1 MDKTQSRSSS
11 KRLWDIV
18 AYAILIL
25 LAIICVFPILWTFLT
40 SIKVNEDIVTREMVY
55 FPTRFTFDHYVA
67 LWNQSSYPVLV
78 MNSLVVTTMTVG
90 ICLVTGTVASYSF
103 SRFNF
108 PGRTQLMLGYL
119 VVRMFPAVLMII
131 PLFLVM
137 RNVGLLGTTYGLA
150 IAYTSFLLPLFV
162 WMLKG
167 FFDAAPKELESAARI
182 DGSTRIGAMVRI
194 VIPIA
199 RNGLL
204 ATCVFVAIAAWN
216 EYLFA
221 LMLTTTQ
228 DARTWPVGLQLMVG
242 EFQLPWGMLAAGGMI
257 SILPV
262 VVLFALVQ
270 RVMVAGI
277 TAGAV
282 KG

>member
-1 MDKTQSRSSS
+1 MGSRY
-11 KRLWDIV
+11 RGDLAV
-18 AYAILIL
+18 NILSYVVMIF
-25 LAIICVFPILWTFLT
+25 LALFCVGPIIWTLLT
-40 SIKVNEDIVTREMVY
+40 SFKLEEDIVTSSIVY
-55 FPTRFTFDHYVA
+55 LPTRFTLQNYVN
-67 LWNQSSYPVLV
+67 LWSQSNYPTLII
-78 MNSLVVTTMTVG
+78 NSAIVTAMTVA
-90 ICLVTGTVASYSF
+90 ICLITGTIAAYAF

-108 PGRTQLMLGYL
+108 AGRVPLMLGYL

-131 PLFLVM
+131 PLFILL
-137 RNVGLLGTTYGLA
+137 RNVGLLDSRFGLA

-182 DGSTRIGAMVRI
+182 DGSTRLGAMFRI

-199 RNGLL
+199 RNGLV

-221 LMLTTTQ
+221 LMLTTSEGS
-228 DARTWPVGLQLMVG
+228 RTWPVGLQLMVG
-242 EFQLPWGMLAAGGMI
+242 EFNLPWGMLAAGGMI
-257 SILPV
+257 SIAPV
-262 VVLFALVQ
+262 IVLFAIVQ
-270 RVMVAGI
+270 RWMVAGI

>member
-1 MDKTQSRSSS
+1 MAQTRSGSTLIWNILS
-11 KRLWDIV
+11 YAVMIFLAVLSIGPLLWM
-18 AYAILIL
+18 L
-25 LAIICVFPILWTFLT
+25 LT
-40 SIKVNEDIVTREMVY
+40 SFKVDDDIVTRTMVY
-55 FPTRFTFDHYVA
+55 FPTRFTLDNYIK
-67 LWNQSSYPVLV
+67 LWNQSGYPVLV
-78 MNSLVVTTMTVG
+78 INSLVTTVMTVA
-90 ICLVTGTVASYSF
+90 ICLFTGTIASYAF
-103 SRFNF
+103 SRFSF
-108 PGRTQLMLGYL
+108 PGRTPLMLGYL

-131 PLFLVM
+131 PLFIVM
-137 RNVGLLGTTYGLA
+137 RNLGLFDTSLGLA
-150 IAYTSFLLPLFV
+150 VAYTSFLLPLFV

-182 DGSTRIGAMVRI
+182 DGSTRIGAMFRI

-199 RNGLL
+199 RNGLV

-221 LMLTTTQ
+221 LMLTSSTGS
-228 DARTWPVGLQLMVG
+228 RTWPVGLQLMVG
-242 EFQLPWGMLAAGGMI
+242 EFQLPWGMLAAGGII
-257 SILPV
+257 SIIPV
-262 VVLFALVQ
+262 IVLFALVQ

>member
-1 MDKTQSRSSS
+1 MAQTRSGS
-11 KRLWDIV
+11 KLIWDIA
-18 AYAILIL
+18 AYAVLIL
-25 LAIICVFPILWTFLT
+25 LAFICIFPILWTLLT
-40 SIKVNEDIVTREMVY
+40 SVKVEEDIVTREMVY
-55 FPTRFTFDHYVA
+55 LPTRFTFEWYVR
-67 LWNQSSYPVLV
+67 LWNQSGYPALV
-78 MNSLVVTTMTVG
+78 INSLITTSVTVL
-90 ICLVTGTVASYSF
+90 ICLLTGTIASYAF
-103 SRFNF
+103 ARFHF

-131 PLFLVM
+131 PLFVVM
-137 RNVGLLGTTYGLA
+137 QQVGLLDSSVGLA
-150 IAYTSFLLPLFV
+150 VAYTSFLLPLFV

-182 DGSTRIGAMVRI
+182 DGSTRIGAMLGI

-199 RNGLL
+199 RNGLV
-204 ATCVFVAIAAWN
+204 ATCLFVAIAAWN

-221 LMLTTTQ
+221 LMLTTSQ
-228 DARTWPVGLQLMVG
+228 GSRTWPVGLQLMVG

-262 VVLFALVQ
+262 VVLFAIVQ

-277 TAGAV
+277 TTGAV

>member
-1 MDKTQSRSSS
+1 MAQTRSGS
-11 KRLWDIV
+11 KLLWDILS
-18 AYAILIL
+18 YAIMIV
-25 LAIICVFPILWTFLT
+25 LAIICIGPIVWTFLT
-40 SIKVNEDIVTREMVY
+40 SIKVEEDIVTRDMVY
-55 FPTRFTFDHYVA
+55 FPTRFTFESYVK

-78 MNSLVVTTMTVG
+78 MNSLVVTSLTVL
-90 ICLVTGTVASYSF
+90 ICLLTGTIAAYSF

-108 PGRTQLMLGYL
+108 KGRTQLMLAYL

-131 PLFLVM
+131 PLFIVM
-137 RNVGLLGTTYGLA
+137 RNIGLLDSTVGLA
-150 IAYTSFLLPLFV
+150 VAYTSFLLPLFV

-182 DGSTRIGAMVRI
+182 DGSTRIGAMFRI

-199 RNGLL
+199 RNGLV

-221 LMLTTTQ
+221 LMLTTSQ
-228 DARTWPVGLQLMVG
+228 GSRTWPVGLQLMVG

-262 VVLFALVQ
+262 IILFAIVQ

>member
-1 MDKTQSRSSS
+1 MAQTRSGS
-11 KRLWDIV
+11 KLLWDIV
-18 AYAILIL
+18 SYTILVV
-25 LAIICVFPILWTFLT
+25 LALVCVFPIIWTFLT
-40 SIKVNEDIVTREMVY
+40 SIKVEEDIVTREMVY
-55 FPTRFTFDHYVA
+55 FPTRFTFDSYIK
-67 LWNQSSYPVLV
+67 LWYQSSYPTLV
-78 MNSLVVTTMTVG
+78 INSLVVTSLTVL
-90 ICLVTGTVASYSF
+90 ICLMTGTIASYAF
-103 SRFNF
+103 SRFHF

-131 PLFLVM
+131 PLFIVM
-137 RNVGLLGTTYGLA
+137 RQVGLLDSTYGLA

-182 DGSTRIGAMVRI
+182 DGSTRLGAMFRI

-199 RNGLL
+199 RNGLV

-221 LMLTTTQ
+221 LMLTTSQ
-228 DARTWPVGLQLMVG
+228 GSRTWPVGLQLMVG

-262 VVLFALVQ
+262 IILFAIVQ

>member
-1 MDKTQSRSSS
+1 MAQTRSGSNFIWNILS
-11 KRLWDIV
+11 YAVLIVLALLSVGPLLWM
-18 AYAILIL
+18 L
-25 LAIICVFPILWTFLT
+25 LT
-40 SIKVNEDIVTREMVY
+40 SFKVEDDIVTRTMVY
-55 FPTRFTFDHYVA
+55 FPTRFTFDSYVK
-67 LWNQSSYPVLV
+67 LWNQSGYPVLV
-78 MNSLVVTTMTVG
+78 INSLVTTTMTVA
-90 ICLVTGTVASYSF
+90 ICLLTGTIASYAF
-103 SRFNF
+103 SRFHF
-108 PGRTQLMLGYL
+108 PGRTPLMLGYL

-131 PLFLVM
+131 PLFIVM
-137 RNVGLLGTTYGLA
+137 RNLGLFDTSLGLA
-150 IAYTSFLLPLFV
+150 VAYTSFLLPLFV

-182 DGSTRIGAMVRI
+182 DGSTRIGAMFRI

-199 RNGLL
+199 RNGLV

-221 LMLTTTQ
+221 LMLTSSTGS
-228 DARTWPVGLQLMVG
+228 RTWPVGLQLMVG
-242 EFQLPWGMLAAGGMI
+242 EFQLPWGMLAAGGII
-257 SILPV
+257 SIIPV
-262 VVLFALVQ
+262 IVLFALVQ

>member
-1 MDKTQSRSSS
+1 MTQTRSGSNLIWNIAS
-11 KRLWDIV
+11 
-18 AYAILIL
+18 YAVLIA
-25 LAIICVFPILWTFLT
+25 LAIVCIGPLIWTFLT
-40 SIKVNEDIVTREMVY
+40 SIKVEDDIVTRTMVY
-55 FPTRFTFDHYVA
+55 LPTRFTFDNYVK
-67 LWNQSSYPVLV
+67 LWVQSGYPVLV
-78 MNSLVVTTMTVG
+78 ANSLVTTSLTVL
-90 ICLVTGTVASYSF
+90 ICLLTGTIAAYAF

-108 PGRTQLMLGYL
+108 PGRTPLMLGYL

-131 PLFLVM
+131 PLFIVM
-137 RNVGLLGTTYGLA
+137 RNIGLLDSSAGLA

-182 DGSTRIGAMVRI
+182 DGSTRIGAMFRI

-199 RNGLL
+199 RNGLV
-204 ATCVFVAIAAWN
+204 ATCVFVAIASWN

-221 LMLTTTQ
+221 LMLTTSQ
-228 DARTWPVGLQLMVG
+228 GSRTWPVGLQLMVG
-242 EFQLPWGMLAAGGMI
+242 EFQLPWGMLGAGGMI
-257 SILPV
+257 SIAPV
-262 VVLFALVQ
+262 ILLFAIVQ

>member
-1 MDKTQSRSSS
+1 MAARTPSSLAWNIAS
-11 KRLWDIV
+11 
-18 AYAILIL
+18 YAVMVL
-25 LAIICVFPILWTFLT
+25 LAIICIFPVLWTFLT
-40 SIKVNEDIVTREMVY
+40 SIKVETDIVTPDMVY
-55 FPTRFTFDHYVA
+55 VPTRFTFESYVK
-67 LWNQSSYPVLV
+67 LWYQSSYPKLV
-78 MNSLVVTTMTVG
+78 ANSLVVTTLTVL
-90 ICLVTGTVASYSF
+90 ICLATGTIASYSF
-103 SRFNF
+103 SRFHF
-108 PGRTQLMLGYL
+108 AGRTPLMMAYL

-131 PLFLVM
+131 PLFVVM
-137 RNVGLLGTTYGLA
+137 RQIGLLDSTTGLA
-150 IAYTSFLLPLFV
+150 VAYTSFLLPLFV

-167 FFDAAPKELESAARI
+167 FFDAAHKELESAARI
-182 DGSTRIGAMVRI
+182 DGATRIGAMFRI

-199 RNGLL
+199 RNGLV

-221 LMLTTTQ
+221 LMLTTSQ
-228 DARTWPVGLQLMVG
+228 GSRTWPVGLQLMVG

-262 VVLFALVQ
+262 IVLFALVQ
-270 RVMVAGI
+270 RVMVTGI

>member
-1 MDKTQSRSSS
+1 MAQTRSGS
-11 KRLWDIV
+11 KLFWDVVTYAVLIV
-18 AYAILIL
+18 
-25 LAIICVFPILWTFLT
+25 LALVCVFPIIWTFLT
-40 SIKVNEDIVTREMVY
+40 SIKVEEDIVTRDMVY
-55 FPTRFTFDHYVA
+55 FPTRFTFESYVK
-67 LWNQSSYPVLV
+67 LWYQSSYPTLV
-78 MNSLVVTTMTVG
+78 INSLVVTSLTVL
-90 ICLVTGTVASYSF
+90 ICLLTGTVASYAF
-103 SRFNF
+103 SRFHF

-131 PLFLVM
+131 PLFIVM
-137 RNVGLLGTTYGLA
+137 RQVGLLDSTYGLA
-150 IAYTSFLLPLFV
+150 VAYTSFLLPLFV

-182 DGSTRIGAMVRI
+182 DGATRLGAMFRI

-199 RNGLL
+199 RNGLV

-221 LMLTTTQ
+221 LMLTTSQ
-228 DARTWPVGLQLMVG
+228 GSRTWPVGLQLMVG

-262 VVLFALVQ
+262 IVLFAIVQ

>member
-1 MDKTQSRSSS
+1 MAQTRSGS
-11 KRLWDIV
+11 KLIWDIA

-25 LAIICVFPILWTFLT
+25 LAFICIFPLIWTFLT
-40 SIKVNEDIVTREMVY
+40 SIKVEADIVTRDMVY
-55 FPTRFTFDHYVA
+55 FPTRFTFEWYVK
-67 LWNQSSYPVLV
+67 LWYQSGYPVLV
-78 MNSLVVTTMTVG
+78 INSLVVTSLTVL
-90 ICLVTGTVASYSF
+90 ICLAHRHDRVLRVLAVQLSGPHAADAGL
-103 SRFNF
+103 SRR
-108 PGRTQLMLGYL
+108 PHVPRGADDH
-119 VVRMFPAVLMII
+119 PAVHRHAAVSACSTA
-131 PLFLVM
+131 PGASPSPT
-137 RNVGLLGTTYGLA
+137 RA
-150 IAYTSFLLPLFV
+150 SCCRSFV

-182 DGSTRIGAMVRI
+182 DGSTRIGAMLRI

-199 RNGLL
+199 RNGLV

-221 LMLTTTQ
+221 LMLTTSQ
-228 DARTWPVGLQLMVG
+228 GSRTWPVGLQLMVG

-262 VVLFALVQ
+262 IVLFAIVQ

>member
-1 MDKTQSRSSS
+1 MAQATRSRS
-11 KRLWDIV
+11 KLFWDV
-18 AYAILIL
+18 ASYALLLL
-25 LAIICVFPILWTFLT
+25 LAFICIAPIVWTFLT
-40 SIKVNEDIVTREMVY
+40 SIKFEADIVTREMHYIPPRV
-55 FPTRFTFDHYVA
+55 TFENYVR

-78 MNSLVVTTMTVG
+78 LNSLVVTSVTVL
-90 ICLVTGTVASYSF
+90 ICLFTGTIASYAF
-103 SRFNF
+103 SRFQF
-108 PGRTQLMLGYL
+108 RGRTELMLGYL

-131 PLFLVM
+131 PLFIVM
-137 RNVGLLGTTYGLA
+137 RQVGLLDSTIGLA

-182 DGSTRIGAMVRI
+182 DGTTRLGAMFRI

-216 EYLFA
+216 EFLFA
-221 LMLTTTQ
+221 LMLTTSQ
-228 DARTWPVGLQLMVG
+228 GSRTWPVGLQLMVG

-262 VVLFALVQ
+262 VVLFAIVQ
-270 RVMVAGI
+270 RAMVAGI

>member
-1 MDKTQSRSSS
+1 MAQTRSGS
-11 KRLWDIV
+11 KLIWDIA
-18 AYAILIL
+18 AYAVLIL
-25 LAIICVFPILWTFLT
+25 LAFICIFPILWTLLT
-40 SIKVNEDIVTREMVY
+40 SVKVEEDIVTREMVY
-55 FPTRFTFDHYVA
+55 LPTRFTFEWYVR
-67 LWNQSSYPVLV
+67 LWNQSGYPALV
-78 MNSLVVTTMTVG
+78 INSLITTSVTVL
-90 ICLVTGTVASYSF
+90 ICLLTGTIASYAF
-103 SRFNF
+103 ARFHF

-131 PLFLVM
+131 PLFVVM
-137 RNVGLLGTTYGLA
+137 QQVGLLDSSVGLA
-150 IAYTSFLLPLFV
+150 VAYTSFLLPLFV

-182 DGSTRIGAMVRI
+182 DGSTRIGAMLGI

-199 RNGLL
+199 RNGLV

-221 LMLTTTQ
+221 LMLTTSQ
-228 DARTWPVGLQLMVG
+228 GSRTWPVGLQLMVG

-262 VVLFALVQ
+262 VVLFAIVQ

>member
-1 MDKTQSRSSS
+1 MAGTRYRGDLAINVLTYMVLIGLAIFCVGPVLWTLLTSFKVPSDIITANIVYLPTQFTLQNYVD
-11 KRLWDIV
+11 LWSQSNYPTLIINSLIV
-18 AYAILIL
+18 TTLTVIICLLTGTIAAYA
-25 LAIICVFPILWTFLT
+25 
-40 SIKVNEDIVTREMVY
+40 
-55 FPTRFTFDHYVA
+55 
-67 LWNQSSYPVLV
+67 
-78 MNSLVVTTMTVG
+78 
-90 ICLVTGTVASYSF
+90 F
-103 SRFNF
+103 SRFSF
-108 PGRTQLMLGYL
+108 TGRTQLMLSYL

-131 PLFLVM
+131 PLFILL
-137 RNVGLLGTTYGLA
+137 RNVGLLDNRLGLA

-182 DGSTRIGAMVRI
+182 DGSTRLGAMFRI

-199 RNGLL
+199 RNGLV

-221 LMLTTTQ
+221 LMLTTSEGS
-228 DARTWPVGLQLMVG
+228 RTWPVGLQLMVG
-242 EFQLPWGMLAAGGMI
+242 EFNLPWGMLAAGGMI
-257 SILPV
+257 SIAPV
-262 VVLFALVQ
+262 VVLFAIVQ
-270 RVMVAGI
+270 RWMVAGI

>member
-1 MDKTQSRSSS
+1 MAFARSRS
-11 KRLWDIV
+11 KLVWDIGS
-18 AYAILIL
+18 YAVLIL
-25 LAIICVFPILWTFLT
+25 LAFICIAPIIWTFLT
-40 SIKVNEDIVTREMVY
+40 SIKLEEDIVTREMIY
-55 FPTRFTFDHYVA
+55 FPTRITFEHYVN
-67 LWNQSSYPVLV
+67 LWNQSGYPVLV
-78 MNSLVVTTMTVG
+78 INSLITTSVTVL
-90 ICLVTGTVASYSF
+90 ICLLTGTIAAYSF
-103 SRFNF
+103 SRFSF
-108 PGRTQLMLGYL
+108 RGRTQLMLAYL

-131 PLFLVM
+131 PLFIVM
-137 RNVGLLGTTYGLA
+137 RQVGLLDSSFGLA
-150 IAYTSFLLPLFV
+150 VAYTSFLLPLFV

-182 DGSTRIGAMVRI
+182 DGTTRLGAMFRI

-204 ATCVFVAIAAWN
+204 ATAVFVAIAAWN

-221 LMLTTTQ
+221 LMLTTSQ
-228 DARTWPVGLQLMVG
+228 GSRTWPVGLQLMVG
-242 EFQLPWGMLAAGGMI
+242 EFQLPWGMLAAGGII

-262 VVLFALVQ
+262 IVLFAFVQ
-270 RVMVAGI
+270 RAMVAGI

>member
-1 MDKTQSRSSS
+1 MAKARFRGD
-11 KRLWDIV
+11 LALDILTYV
-18 AYAILIL
+18 ILIGM
-25 LAIICVFPILWTFLT
+25 AAFCIGPVLWALLT
-40 SIKVNEDIVTREMVY
+40 SFKYETDIVTREMVY
-55 FPTRFTFDHYVA
+55 FPTRFTFQNYIDLWSQSNYPNLVINSTIVTA
-67 LWNQSSYPVLV
+67 LTVL
-78 MNSLVVTTMTVG
+78 
-90 ICLVTGTVASYSF
+90 ICLLTGTIAAYAF
-103 SRFNF
+103 SRLKF

-131 PLFLVM
+131 PLFVLLGQ
-137 RNVGLLGTTYGLA
+137 VGLLDNRLGLA
-150 IAYTSFLLPLFV
+150 IAYTSFLLPLYV

-167 FFDAAPKELESAARI
+167 FFDAAPRELESAARI
-182 DGSTRIGAMVRI
+182 DGSTRLGAMFRI

-199 RNGLL
+199 RNGLI
-204 ATCVFVAIAAWN
+204 ATSVFVGIAAWN

-221 LMLTTTQ
+221 LMLTTSNGS
-228 DARTWPVGLQLMVG
+228 RTWPVGLQLMIG

-262 VVLFALVQ
+262 MILSAVVQ

>member
-1 MDKTQSRSSS
+1 MATRTRSDLAWNIASYS
-11 KRLWDIV
+11 V
-18 AYAILIL
+18 MIL
-25 LAIICVFPILWTFLT
+25 LAVICIFPIVWTFLT
-40 SIKVNEDIVTREMVY
+40 SVKVESDIVTRDMVY
-55 FPTRFTFDHYVA
+55 LPTRFTLESYVN
-67 LWNQSSYPVLV
+67 LWQQSSYPKLV
-78 MNSLVVTTMTVG
+78 INSLTVTTLTVLT
-90 ICLVTGTVASYSF
+90 CLATGTVAAYAF
-103 SRFNF
+103 SRFSF
-108 PGRTQLMLGYL
+108 PGRTQLMLAYL

-131 PLFLVM
+131 PLFVVM
-137 RNVGLLGTTYGLA
+137 RQIGLLDSTAGLSV
-150 IAYTSFLLPLFV
+150 AYTSFLLPLFV

-167 FFDAAPKELESAARI
+167 FFDAAPRELESAARI
-182 DGSTRIGAMVRI
+182 DGATRIGAMFRI

-199 RNGLL
+199 RNGLV

-221 LMLTTTQ
+221 LMLTTSQ
-228 DARTWPVGLQLMVG
+228 GSRTWPVGLQLMVG

-262 VVLFALVQ
+262 IVLFALVQ
-270 RVMVAGI
+270 RIMVAGI

>member
-1 MDKTQSRSSS
+1 MAQSRTSST
-11 KRLWDIV
+11 LVWDILSYGTMIFLAV
-18 AYAILIL
+18 LCIGPLI
-25 LAIICVFPILWTFLT
+25 WTFLT
-40 SIKVNEDIVTREMVY
+40 SLKVEADIITREMVY
-55 FPTRFTFDHYVA
+55 LPTRVTFDNYVK
-67 LWNQSSYPVLV
+67 LWDQSGYPVLV
-78 MNSLVVTTMTVG
+78 MNSLVVTTLTVL
-90 ICLVTGTVASYSF
+90 ICLLTGTVASYAF
-103 SRFNF
+103 SRFHF

-131 PLFLVM
+131 PLFIVM
-137 RNVGLLGTTYGLA
+137 RNVGLLDSTVGLA
-150 IAYTSFLLPLFV
+150 VAYTSFLLPLFV

-182 DGSTRIGAMVRI
+182 DGSTRIGAMLRI

-199 RNGLL
+199 RNGLV

-221 LMLTTTQ
+221 LMLTTSQ
-228 DARTWPVGLQLMVG
+228 GSRTWPVGLQLMVG
-242 EFQLPWGMLAAGGMI
+242 EFQLPWGMLAAGGII
-257 SILPV
+257 SIIPV
-262 VVLFALVQ
+262 IVLFALVQ

>member
-1 MDKTQSRSSS
+1 MAQTRSRSNLGWNILS
-11 KRLWDIV
+11 
-18 AYAILIL
+18 YGILIFLSVLSIGPL
-25 LAIICVFPILWTFLT
+25 LWMLLT
-40 SIKVNEDIVTREMVY
+40 SFKVEDDIVTRTMVY
-55 FPTRFTFDHYVA
+55 FPTRFTVENYIK
-67 LWNQSSYPVLV
+67 LWNQSGYPVLV
-78 MNSLVVTTMTVG
+78 VNSLVTTTMTVA
-90 ICLVTGTVASYSF
+90 ICLFTGTIASYAF
-103 SRFNF
+103 SRYHF
-108 PGRTQLMLGYL
+108 PGRTPLMLGYL

-131 PLFLVM
+131 PLFIVM
-137 RNVGLLGTTYGLA
+137 RNLKLFDTSLGLA

-167 FFDAAPKELESAARI
+167 FFDAAPRELESAARI
-182 DGSTRIGAMVRI
+182 DGSTRIGAMFRI

-199 RNGLL
+199 RNGLV

-221 LMLTTTQ
+221 LMLTSSTGS
-228 DARTWPVGLQLMVG
+228 RTWPVGLQLMVG
-242 EFQLPWGMLAAGGMI
+242 EFQLPWGMLAAGGII
-257 SILPV
+257 SIIPV
-262 VVLFALVQ
+262 IVLFALVQ

>member
-1 MDKTQSRSSS
+1 MTHTRSGSNLIWNIAS
-11 KRLWDIV
+11 
-18 AYAILIL
+18 YAVLVTLATVCVGPLI
-25 LAIICVFPILWTFLT
+25 WTFLT
-40 SIKVNEDIVTREMVY
+40 SIKVEDDIVTRAMVY
-55 FPTRFTFDHYVA
+55 LPTRFTFDNYVK
-67 LWNQSSYPVLV
+67 LWVQSGYPVLV
-78 MNSLVVTTMTVG
+78 INSLVTTTLTVL
-90 ICLVTGTVASYSF
+90 ICLLTGTVAAYSF
-103 SRFNF
+103 SRFSF
-108 PGRTQLMLGYL
+108 PGRTPLMLAYL

-131 PLFLVM
+131 PLFIVM
-137 RNVGLLGTTYGLA
+137 RNIGLLDSSAGLA

-167 FFDAAPKELESAARI
+167 FFDAAPRELESAARI
-182 DGSTRIGAMVRI
+182 DGSTRIGAMFRI

-199 RNGLL
+199 RNGLV
-204 ATCVFVAIAAWN
+204 ATCVFVAIASWN

-221 LMLTTTQ
+221 LMLTTSQ
-228 DARTWPVGLQLMVG
+228 GSRTWPVGLQLMVG

-257 SILPV
+257 SIAPV
-262 VVLFALVQ
+262 IVLFAIVQ

>member
-1 MDKTQSRSSS
+1 MAVAQSRSKLIWNVLSYAV
-11 KRLWDIV
+11 LIV
-18 AYAILIL
+18 
-25 LAIICVFPILWTFLT
+25 LAFICIAPIVWTFLT
-40 SIKVNEDIVTREMVY
+40 SIKPETQIVTRDMVY
-55 FPTRFTFDHYVA
+55 IPTEVTIENYVKP
-67 LWNQSSYPVLV
+67 WSQSSYPTLV
-78 MNSLVVTTMTVG
+78 MNSLVVTGLTVL
-90 ICLVTGTVASYSF
+90 ICLITGTFASYAF
-103 SRFNF
+103 SRFVF
-108 PGRTQLMLGYL
+108 KGRTQLMLAYL

-131 PLFLVM
+131 PLFVLM
-137 RNVGLLGTTYGLA
+137 RQIGLLDSTIGLA
-150 IAYTSFLLPLFV
+150 IDYTSFLLPLFV

-167 FFDAAPKELESAARI
+167 FFDAAPKELESAARV
-182 DGSTRIGAMVRI
+182 DGSTRVGAMFRI

-199 RNGLL
+199 RNGLV

-221 LMLTTTQ
+221 LMLTTSQ
-228 DARTWPVGLQLMVG
+228 GSRTWPVGLQLMVG

-262 VVLFALVQ
+262 IILFAIVQ